1 MNIRGAIFDLDGTLT
16 DSMYIWQKAPVDLV
30 RRYGGDPPEDLA
42 RDLKEMGRREAAEEM
57 LAMRLAVLH
66 NLYFYNK
73 LAERIR
79 QALDAGQFAA
89 FRAEYSEKLAGR
101 L

>member
-1 MNIRGAIFDLDGTLT
+1 
-16 DSMYIWQKAPVDLV
+16 
-30 RRYGGDPPEDLA
+30 
-42 RDLKEMGRREAAEEM
+42 M

-73 LAERIR
+73 LTQRIR
-79 QALDAGQFAA
+79 QALDEGQFAA
-89 FRAEYSEKLAGR
+89 FRAEYSEKLSGR